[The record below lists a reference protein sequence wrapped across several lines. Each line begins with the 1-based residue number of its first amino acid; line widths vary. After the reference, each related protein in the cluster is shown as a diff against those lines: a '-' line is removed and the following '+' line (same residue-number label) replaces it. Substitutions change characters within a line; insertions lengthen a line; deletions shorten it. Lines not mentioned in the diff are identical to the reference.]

1 MTTVRS
7 IVGIGEL
14 WAATD
19 ESGSPGGLA
28 AAIPSL
34 ARRIGRPGVSISRV
48 GQDSAGAAIIAAL
61 RAAGVDVEHI
71 QTDPDL
77 DTARLIV
84 RRIGPRVARALDAR
98 AAFDNLQ
105 WDFDLEDVAQQT
117 DAVVFGLLARRH
129 HQASTTTDRFIAMC
143 RGAVRVF
150 DAVNREDGQSPDRA
164 VIARALE
171 NAEGAVLDLAALR
184 ALAPGADDEAVACS
198 SLRRQHRLDFIV
210 MAEDGAWRLHV
221 DEGSF
226 PAEGSIER
234 DARHAAT
241 VGLLHA
247 LISGWDWP
255 RCARAASR
263 LATFARDQSAL
274 IAPRDVFD

>member
-1 MTTVRS
+1 MTTGRS

-19 ESGSPGGLA
+19 DSDAPGGLA
-28 AAIPSL
+28 ASIPAL

-48 GQDSAGAAIIAAL
+48 GQDAAGAALLAAL
-61 RAAGVDVEHI
+61 RAAGVDAEHI

-84 RRIGPRVARALDAR
+84 RRIGPRVTRALDAR

-150 DAVNREDGQSPDRA
+150 DGANREDGQSPERA

-171 NAEGAVLDLAALR
+171 NAEGAVFDLAALR
-184 ALAPGADDEAVACS
+184 ALAPSADEEAVVCS
-198 SLRRQHRLDFIV
+198 LLRRQHRLAFIV
-210 MAEDGAWRLHV
+210 IVEDGAWRLHV
-221 DEGSF
+221 DEGTF
-226 PAEGSIER
+226 PAERPIER
-234 DARHAAT
+234 ESRHAAT

-247 LISGWDWP
+247 LISGLDWP

-263 LATFARDQSAL
+263 LAAFAHDRSAS
-274 IAPRDVFD
+274 IAPRDMFD